1 MNVSGDGGVHR
12 GTCPRPGE
20 DSASIFATLSGAL
33 PKNQNHSQCSVG
45 STKACKEEE
54 EERLIV
60 EDALRRLPQ
69 LAAFPLPSMSPWAS
83 SHVNDTPVE
92 NSSFYSR
99 QGTSYTLAADEEA
112 LLLQELVNI
121 TAGAAPFVS
130 TAAQEEHA
138 AGGLEKRP
146 GEAASLL
153 GSRETG
159 IRVPAATDTANGD
172 CASSA
177 PKVSASE
184 PAATSPAA
192 SSAHSSTHTGKG
204 ASSSKRRRA
213 VASPTSSK
221 TAVLKEE
228 QDILDAIFA
237 AVDGQQSSVSGDLLG
252 ETSSAA
258 AAEAPAT
265 SADSDEE
272 IDEVDLV
279 LEQAKQL
286 TSSTVLCETQRGE
299 LILHVHEHMA
309 LRSKLADLR
318 KTAGEPT
325 CVAVAEP
332 FDISAR
338 APTHAST
345 ASPAARTPS
354 QSLSCAMGT
363 SLGVVVLFDRRWTVL
378 GICGSVE
385 ASVVNARGAVV
396 SLSLCTSTAALV
408 GVDETCDGRTAATGH
423 ARGTFVLW
431 SLHTFSPLRVV
442 SDESRVPVL
451 RVMHLH
457 RDPTRILVLDSSG
470 AVRFFQFWKVMAKY
484 MLRATSV
491 TSALVAAPISDIDT
505 LPCPS
510 SFYMANL
517 TTLKQHMP
525 CSNGEESDGD
535 VSAPWLCAP
544 PPLPPATATAA
555 GISRT
560 TWPAIAGKHFVAAVS
575 NDAVLVYV
583 VETGLQGTVTG
594 VARHSHPPSSALS
607 NELVRFVVMELGTST
622 PRLLLCISWNTEV
635 ELLLVNLRLPE
646 PSGSRKTAAAEPML
660 EGLERLALLRVS
672 APLVQMVPLAG
683 CSVLL
688 CDQNSDAQLMD
699 ASVAVMVERHRFG
712 SLEYVGFAG
721 RLCGVK
727 YHGTAASNRA
737 AALLMGKEHAYG
749 ISLRSWRERLSSLL
763 ARRKYTQALDLAK
776 GFAEEVALSTVGF
789 SSNAANCRRELH
801 QFMERILIAYVESR
815 LAALPRTEATGKS
828 SGGPPKQSA
837 GNSGPICGAECLL
850 DVLQQIASYC
860 SAVDGLNLLY
870 GPVALALQQRGLLSH
885 LLYVLEQCMRHGI
898 ITYMPETLIERFIH
912 LFLDDAEL
920 DAVEV
925 ALGMRPRAPQDGKEA
940 RGDVLDAGQ
949 VADSAAKIS
958 GRDRVELALMFL
970 DSGAPTLLRLAQEHG
985 LVRLTVTILSLRQQR
1000 YVDALAYAL
1009 DEEQKADDGLH
1020 GSDRGTDVCA
1030 SRVLACPNLF
1040 GSPDAASVAVDFV
1053 ECTLKG
1059 VSLLP
1064 GASLAIGEQR
1074 PAKRAILEYLLRTAP
1089 SDGRN
1094 AHSSAVGGGV
1104 HNLLRFLRRQ
1114 PEHAMRVLLFALSDE
1129 GPCSPWGGADGL
1141 SRTQFVSSV
1150 YFILTGGSRTRPR
1163 HATESDL
1170 LSASGQRQGP
1180 LDLFRI
1186 DDDSLNRLPA
1196 LRTLKATELAQRP
1209 FPPYIAV
1216 HTFLAGAAIF
1226 NELFLSTDAGE
1237 LASDEPDRPPVRL
1250 DVWLDLVIQD
1260 VLFAFQSAERAEER
1274 RELQEHLLRVL
1285 APDLLPPY
1293 RVAVF
1298 QSDFT
1303 RLRMARCLAAL
1314 FCKEQRYAEAI
1325 ACYTDPLQNCVDAH
1339 LQQDVFKMLRDE
1351 MQHLQDMRTQTMNRA
1366 QQESSQS
1373 QRLENSA
1380 RDSDRDA
1387 ASLMGGSA
1395 TSEVGGGFDDIVE
1408 QHFSKESSL
1417 ISPTVTATTTAPID
1431 AAIKALQRA
1440 VMSQVELLVRID
1452 ATALAQFIFD
1462 YLPSNQREVINLL
1475 RGSSAAF
1482 MDYLDELVTQGD
1494 QAVANDMSL
1503 QNTYIELLCAHAPR
1517 RVYSYLQEKGN
1528 RVTYDVQL
1536 ALRAV
1541 RKHRIADAAVYLL
1554 EKAMMIEDAMTV
1566 MLRAV
1571 RELLGALREEVL
1583 TRVTT
1588 GAEAA
1593 AEAQGDQDRDGSSPP
1608 LFTSTPGTEAGEA
1621 ATQRGCRRR
1630 STRGKDAP
1638 PLTFELA
1645 TLDSAT
1651 ELWRF
1656 VGIGEELCG
1665 RHQAERVTGGSSTT
1679 DAAAPLAAVSSR
1691 TFSSATHAF
1700 PGGSPQHPEYWF
1712 RLLDVFMVP
1721 RRLLCEMMTQDDRL
1735 HALDTAPVPAR
1746 PFASSDPTGMSNELD
1761 AAAHIAMASH
1771 AGAAAASLAHPLSA
1785 AGPPQHLAS
1794 LTTPLSR
1801 GQRRCVEALVA
1812 VYTQYTSSILQS
1824 MMRSLDIAVVVDK
1837 VVQDNKDGTFRA
1849 LKPILLDMMATLSF
1863 DLEAS
1868 RLCKL
1873 ATERDVILLGR
1884 ELYQML
1890 NRSVVPQSDCCAFC
1904 HIHLCK
1910 PPLPQPAGDEVG
1922 AAAAVDLVPLA
1933 VSVYTCGHA
1942 FHTVCAAQA
1951 MGSRQGC
1958 GICMRSRC
1966 SSGKPGGSEVC
1977 GNASGAS
1984 AAWPS
1989 TSGGAAA
1996 DRAGHRDHA
2005 DPVTT
2010 VVMRAAERTIDVA
2023 RMQRRVRQTKM
2034 KMDHPE
2040 DLYSVLK
2047 SLLAWDTTASDS
2059 SLGKAGPGVTRDR
2072 SGNCVLAPSPSVPA
2086 VVGQVHDPVTGGVT
2100 TTQDKV
2106 LDTLTDAEILEL
2118 FGGA

>member
-12 GTCPRPGE
+12 GRRPHPGE
-20 DSASIFATLSGAL
+20 NCASVFATSSGAL
-33 PKNQNHSQCSVG
+33 PETQNDSQCSVG
-45 STKACKEEE
+45 STETSKE

-69 LAAFPLPSMSPWAS
+69 LAAFPLLSMSPQTS
-83 SHVNDTPVE
+83 NHVNDAPVE
-92 NSSFYSR
+92 NSSFFSR
-99 QGTSYTLAADEEA
+99 HGTSYTLAADEEA

-121 TAGAAPFVS
+121 TAGAAPFIS
-130 TAAQEEHA
+130 TAAQEELA
-138 AGGLEKRP
+138 TGDSDKRP
-146 GEAASLL
+146 DEADNLL

-159 IRVPAATDTANGD
+159 TRVPAATATANGD
-172 CASSA
+172 STSSL

-192 SSAHSSTHTGKG
+192 SSVHSSTHTGKG

-213 VASPTSSK
+213 VPPPTSSK

-237 AVDGQQSSVSGDLLG
+237 AVDGQQSSVSGDLLD
-252 ETSSAA
+252 EASSAA
-258 AAEAPAT
+258 AAEASAT

-272 IDEVDLV
+272 IDEVNLV

-299 LILHVHEHMA
+299 LVLHVHEHIA
-309 LRSKLADLR
+309 LRRKLADLR
-318 KTAGEPT
+318 KAAGEPT
-325 CVAVAEP
+325 CVAVAES
-332 FDISAR
+332 FDISAK
-338 APTHAST
+338 APTHSSA
-345 ASPAARTPS
+345 ASPAAHTPS

-363 SLGVVVLFDRRWTVL
+363 SLGVVVLFDHRWTVL

-385 ASVVNARGAVV
+385 ASVVNVRGAVV
-396 SLSLCTSTAALV
+396 SLSLCTSTPAL
-408 GVDETCDGRTAATGH
+408 GGPDETCDGRTAATGH
-423 ARGTFVLW
+423 ARGMFVLW
-431 SLHTFSPLRVV
+431 SLHTLSPLRVV

-491 TSALVAAPISDIDT
+491 TSASAAAPISDIDT

-517 TTLKQHMP
+517 ATMKQHMP
-525 CSNGEESDGD
+525 SSNGEESDAE
-535 VSAPWLCAP
+535 VNAPWLCTP
-544 PPLPPATATAA
+544 PPLPPAAVTAA

-560 TWPAIAGKHFVAAVS
+560 TWPTIAGKHFVATVS
-575 NDAVLVYV
+575 NDAVLVCV

-594 VARHSHPPSSALS
+594 VARHSHPPSSALG
-607 NELVRFVVMELGTST
+607 NELVRFVVMEVGTST
-622 PRLLLCISWNTEV
+622 PRLLLCVSWNTEV
-635 ELLLVNLRLPE
+635 ELLLMNLRVPE
-646 PSGSRKTAAAEPML
+646 LSESRKTAAAEPML

-688 CDQNSDAQLMD
+688 CDQNNHAQLMD
-699 ASVAVMVERHRFG
+699 ASVAVMVERHHFV
-712 SLEYVGFAG
+712 SLEYVGFAS
-721 RLCGVK
+721 RLCGVN

-737 AALLMGKEHAYG
+737 AALLMGKEHTYG

-763 ARRKYTQALDLAK
+763 AHRKYTQALDLAK
-776 GFAEEVALSTVGF
+776 GFVEEVALSTVGF
-789 SSNAANCRRELH
+789 SSKAAKCRRELH

-815 LAALPRTEATGKS
+815 LALLPTTEATGKS
-828 SGGPPKQSA
+828 SGGQPKQSA
-837 GNSGPICGAECLL
+837 GSSDPISGTEFLL

-898 ITYMPETLIERFIH
+898 ITYMPETLMERFIY

-920 DAVEV
+920 AAVEV
-925 ALGMRPRAPQDGKEA
+925 ALGVRPRAPHEGKEA
-940 RGDVLDAGQ
+940 RDDVLDAGQ
-949 VADSAAKIS
+949 DADSAAKIN
-958 GRDRVELALMFL
+958 GRDRVELALMYL
-970 DSGAPTLLRLAQEHG
+970 DSGASSLLRLAQEHG
-985 LVRLTVTILSLRQQR
+985 LVRLTVAVLSLRQQL

-1009 DEEQKADDGLH
+1009 DEEQKADECLH
-1020 GSDRGTDVCA
+1020 GNGRGTDVCA
-1030 SRVLACPNLF
+1030 PRVPKCPSPF
-1040 GSPDAASVAVDFV
+1040 DSPDAASVAVDFV

-1059 VSLLP
+1059 VSFLP
-1064 GASLAIGEQR
+1064 GASLAIAEQR
-1074 PAKRAILEYLLRTAP
+1074 PAKKAILEYLLRRA
-1089 SDGRN
+1089 SSGGRN
-1094 AHSSAVGGGV
+1094 VDSSAVGGGE

-1150 YFILTGGSRTRPR
+1150 YFILTGGTRTRPR
-1163 HATESDL
+1163 HAAESDL

-1186 DDDSLNRLPA
+1186 DDESLNRLPT
-1196 LRTLKATELAQRP
+1196 LRTLRATELAQRP

-1226 NELFLSTDAGE
+1226 NELFLSIDAEE
-1237 LASDEPDRPPVRL
+1237 LASDELDRPPVRL
-1250 DVWLDLVIQD
+1250 DVWLDLAIQD
-1260 VLFAFQSAERAEER
+1260 LLFAFQGAERVEER
-1274 RELQEHLLRVL
+1274 QELQEHLLRIL

-1298 QSDFT
+1298 QADFT

-1314 FCKEQRYAEAI
+1314 LCKEQRYAEAI
-1325 ACYTDPLQNCVDAH
+1325 ACYTDPKQNCVDAQ
-1339 LQQDVFKMLRDE
+1339 LQHDVFKMLRGE
-1351 MQHLQDMRTQTMNRA
+1351 MQHLQDVRTQTINRA
-1366 QQESSQS
+1366 QQESSRIQGLGS
-1373 QRLENSA
+1373 SVL
-1380 RDSDRDA
+1380 DSDRGA
-1387 ASLMGGSA
+1387 MSLMAGSA
-1395 TSEVGGGFDDIVE
+1395 TSDVGGGFGDDVE
-1408 QHFSKESSL
+1408 QHFRTESWL
-1417 ISPTVTATTTAPID
+1417 ISPTVTATATAPID

-1462 YLPSNQREVINLL
+1462 YLPSNQREVMKLL

-1494 QAVANDMSL
+1494 QAVANDMNL
-1503 QNTYIELLCAHAPR
+1503 QNTYIELLCAHTPR

-1566 MLRAV
+1566 MLRAM
-1571 RELLGALREEVL
+1571 RELLAALREEVL
-1583 TRVTT
+1583 TRLTA

-1593 AEAQGDQDRDGSSPP
+1593 TEAHGDQDLDGSAP
-1608 LFTSTPGTEAGEA
+1608 LFANTPDTEEGEA
-1621 ATQRGCRRR
+1621 ATQRGCKGS
-1630 STRGKDAP
+1630 STRGRDDP
-1638 PLTFELA
+1638 PLPFELA

-1651 ELWRF
+1651 ELWRL
-1656 VGIGEELCG
+1656 VGIGEELCS
-1665 RHQAERVTGGSSTT
+1665 RHQAECVARGASTSG
-1679 DAAAPLAAVSSR
+1679 AATPLAAVSSHI
-1691 TFSSATHAF
+1691 FSSATHGV

-1721 RRLLCEMMTQDDRL
+1721 RRLLCEMMAQDDRL
-1735 HALDTAPVPAR
+1735 HTLDTPPVPAR
-1746 PFASSDPTGMSNELD
+1746 PFASSDPTGMNSELD
-1761 AAAHIAMASH
+1761 AAVHIAMASY
-1771 AGAAAASLAHPLSA
+1771 AGAAAASLAHLPSA
-1785 AGPPQHLAS
+1785 AGPPQHLANLS
-1794 LTTPLSR
+1794 TPLSR
-1801 GQRRCVEALVA
+1801 EQRRCVEALVA
-1812 VYTQYTSSILQS
+1812 VYTQYTSRILQS
-1824 MMRSLDIAVVVDK
+1824 MMRSLDISVVVNK

-1849 LKPILLDMMATLSF
+1849 FKPILLDMMATLSF

-1873 ATERDVILLGR
+1873 ATERDLMLLGR

-1890 NRSVVPQSDCCAFC
+1890 NTSVVPRSDCCAFC
-1904 HIHLCK
+1904 HVHVSK
-1910 PPLPQPAGDEVG
+1910 PPLPKPAGEEVG
-1922 AAAAVDLVPLA
+1922 AAAAVGLVPSG

-1951 MGSRQGC
+1951 MGSHQGC
-1958 GICMRSRC
+1958 GVCMQSRC
-1966 SSGKPGGSEVC
+1966 SSGKPGGSDVY
-1977 GNASGAS
+1977 GHASGAS
-1984 AAWPS
+1984 AVWPS
-1989 TSGGAAA
+1989 TSSGAAT
-1996 DRAGHRDHA
+1996 DHPEHRDHA

-2010 VVMRAAERTIDVA
+2010 VVMRGAERSIDVA
-2023 RMQRRVRQTKM
+2023 QMQRRVRQTKM

-2047 SLLAWDTTASDS
+2047 SLMARDTSASDS
-2059 SLGKAGPGVTRDR
+2059 SLGKAGPAVTRDGT
-2072 SGNCVLAPSPSVPA
+2072 GNWALAPSPSAPA
-2086 VVGQVHDPVTGGVT
+2086 AAGQMHRPVTGGVANM
-2100 TTQDKV
+2100 QDKV
-2106 LDTLTDAEILEL
+2106 FDTLTDAEILEL
-2118 FGGA
+2118 FGGV